1 MNLRDRMNSDSQN
14 SKLIETKNEPMQNL
28 NNTTKNLNQQPQDSI
43 LQKQSETIQKQSS
56 EIQHLTNTIQEL
68 QSQMDKVIPELE
80 HLRKQGRPSDIEMIQ
95 NLSSEN
101 SILSKKLQEKSE
113 TIVSL
118 NDKIG
123 MLSSADLVLKENE
136 RLEQNN
142 RDLQKKEQSVREEAT
157 ATISA
162 VKREYRTK
170 QAELQTSID
179 NANAREREAQKQI
192 AEESSRINSLAEFK
206 VANTKADLQ
215 RKYKSASDK
224 QQRAFDEKQ
233 RKLDDEYTNKTNTL
247 YALTYGGTFY
257 GFFTTLLTAI
267 NSPRFSADIVSALTF
282 IVNFVYGVWEN
293 AVVLGSAGWSLNA
306 VIPYPVVNV
315 IVPGLLAVLGFIAVF
330 GFVFGLLSFGI
341 YQIAKFYTEF
351 FADGLS
357 ILVALV
363 SLALLVWFADILSF
377 ITWNLIIIFILI
389 HVVYIFLRMVMT
401 SANRY

>member
-1 MNLRDRMNSDSQN
+1 M
-14 SKLIETKNEPMQNL
+14 
-28 NNTTKNLNQQPQDSI
+28 
-43 LQKQSETIQKQSS
+43 
-56 EIQHLTNTIQEL
+56 
-68 QSQMDKVIPELE
+68 
-80 HLRKQGRPSDIEMIQ
+80 
-95 NLSSEN
+95 
-101 SILSKKLQEKSE
+101 
-113 TIVSL
+113 
-118 NDKIG
+118 
-123 MLSSADLVLKENE
+123 
-136 RLEQNN
+136 
-142 RDLQKKEQSVREEAT
+142 QKKEQSVREEAT